1 MCTSREEKL
10 KRKKKIS
17 LLSKYALPEYY
28 LHNQNEFIYF
38 INLSRDEVIEHKR
51 MYYPIMIFYKLRNIS
66 ISFQITNEILRIII
80 LLQTAPGTFQKKFGQ
95 FIEWYFSTDKW
106 QNICKTF
113 TTLFQARHQLKAT
126 IWHLIF
132 TFHNFDK

>member
-1 MCTSREEKL
+1 MRNVYFSGGKAKKKKEKL
-10 KRKKKIS
+10 KNS

-66 ISFQITNEILRIII
+66 ISFQITSEILRIII
-80 LLQTAPGTFQKKFGQ
+80 LLQTAPGTFQKNSDNLLNGIFLQ
-95 FIEWYFSTDKW
+95 ISD
-106 QNICKTF
+106 KTF
-113 TTLFQARHQLKAT
+113 AKHLQHYFKHVTNLKPQ
-126 IWHLIF
+126 
-132 TFHNFDK
+132 FDI